1 MARSKLPKA
10 RFWISEAQNRVPGIK
25 NDFTGPKI
33 NSQIV
38 KLPHTCPKSI
48 PRGLRLHPERG
59 KYSPSFCQSWR
70 YKAQKIHNLI
80 KIEKWHRII
89 TTIFQKYGCKSP
101 HSQYS
106 KYAIYFTPRAKKI
119 GSQRPKITSL
129 SQKTTLRGL
138 KMTLRDQS
146 GHSHTFRCSSGETI
160 KIDVKNTKKYEI
172 RILFGILKTFKFLQ
186 KQKDAVVV
194 KR

>member
-1 MARSKLPKA
+1 MGVNHPTL
-10 RFWISEAQNRVPGIK
+10 N
-25 NDFTGPKI
+25 
-33 NSQIV
+33 
-38 KLPHTCPKSI
+38 I
-48 PRGLRLHPERG
+48 P
-59 KYSPSFCQSWR
+59 
-70 YKAQKIHNLI
+70 NN
-80 KIEKWHRII
+80 
-89 TTIFQKYGCKSP
+89 
-101 HSQYS
+101 
-106 KYAIYFTPRAKKI
+106 AIYFTPRAKKI

-129 SQKTTLRGL
+129 SPKTTPRGL

-160 KIDVKNTKKYEI
+160 KIDVKNTKKTEI